1 MSQVE
6 GPFQD
11 DAEGIPVV
19 ESQLTDTVFDKVI
32 SSSTT
37 FLAEDHGPNAKVTAD
52 GLELKWTAKGGAYS
66 LCLDNSNSY
75 LQSKVRSRPERAV
88 GASFL
93 GLYPT
98 WLTLCLDFYR
108 LSSSLPPMERHQSLS
123 RGSHRTSV
131 SGSYIRPVDV
141 SMLMPQSSTDDTYL
155 NIHHRCCRQGAS
167 REWYP
172 TGQHQGHLQGLVS
185 PIQVRSPRLFKHGSS
200 MVAKTSR
207 TGRIPV
213 V

>member
-75 LQSKVRSRPERAV
+75 LQSKVRSRP
-88 GASFL
+88 ASEL
-93 GLYPT
+93 AEL
-98 WLTLCLDFYR
+98 R
-108 LSSSLPPMERHQSLS
+108 SRSLPTLL
-123 RGSHRTSV
+123 TSV
-131 SGSYIRPVDV
+131 SC
-141 SMLMPQSSTDDTYL
+141 LL
-155 NIHHRCCRQGAS
+155 
-167 REWYP
+167 
-172 TGQHQGHLQGLVS
+172 
-185 PIQVRSPRLFKHGSS
+185 
-200 MVAKTSR
+200 
-207 TGRIPV
+207 
-213 V
+213 